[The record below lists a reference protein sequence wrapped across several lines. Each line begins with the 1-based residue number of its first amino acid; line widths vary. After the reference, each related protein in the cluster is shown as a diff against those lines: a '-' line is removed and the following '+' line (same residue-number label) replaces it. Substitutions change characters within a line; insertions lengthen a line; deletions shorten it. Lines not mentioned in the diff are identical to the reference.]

1 MILCLKCVPFFHPK
15 KKNYQKRQ
23 NMCKTNIYRR
33 SRCLPKTNGW
43 NLKNGW
49 LRHLL
54 FQLLHFQV
62 YMLVFVGC
70 IWMFPKIVVPSKS
83 SILIGISIINH
94 PFWGYHYFW
103 KHPYKSK
110 SSIPYHH
117 IYFTWLIAAILGL
130 TRSQHPWLGFPGV
143 SVMWPSMYNE
153 EVKGISAFLKHVFQ

>member
-1 MILCLKCVPFFHPK
+1 MNRKIPGSPMILCLKCVPFFHPK
-15 KKNYQKRQ
+15 KKTYQKRQ

-117 IYFTWLIAAILGL
+117 IYFT
-130 TRSQHPWLGFPGV
+130 
-143 SVMWPSMYNE
+143 
-153 EVKGISAFLKHVFQ
+153 